1 MSSRKNL
8 SWQERQA
15 RAKQRLQQAATAT
28 LHWEMGLW
36 VDPPTAEQRRLM
48 CPEPPSGKFSPSAPI
63 ASHHFCIYDAEHAH
77 LAFA

>member
-8 SWQERQA
+8 TWQERQE

-28 LHWEMGLW
+28 LHWEMGLL

-48 CPEPPSGKFSPSAPI
+48 YPELPSGNHGPCTPI
-63 ASHHFCIYDAEHAH
+63 PSHHFCIYDAEHAH